1 MQEPHPLANLT
12 RSHSRLSSRFQ
23 RRKIKNLSRCR
34 GARDEAKKGTEKKKK
49 TLCPPFVC
57 GFLYA
62 GRPAICIVDC
72 APTLPRVYWILSYLF
87 RANTRGRRS
96 PLFCAPSVG
105 SLSTKIVFPPI
116 HRERQRG
123 RGGREREEIDSPGK

>member
-12 RSHSRLSSRFQ
+12 RSYSRLSSRFQ

-49 TLCPPFVC
+49 HFALLSYAAF
-57 GFLYA
+57 FMRA
-62 GRPAICIVDC
+62 GRPFASLIAPRRFHEFIGSCPICFEPIHEAADLHFF
-72 APTLPRVYWILSYLF
+72 APP
-87 RANTRGRRS
+87 
-96 PLFCAPSVG
+96 PLEG

-123 RGGREREEIDSPGK
+123 GGEGERERR